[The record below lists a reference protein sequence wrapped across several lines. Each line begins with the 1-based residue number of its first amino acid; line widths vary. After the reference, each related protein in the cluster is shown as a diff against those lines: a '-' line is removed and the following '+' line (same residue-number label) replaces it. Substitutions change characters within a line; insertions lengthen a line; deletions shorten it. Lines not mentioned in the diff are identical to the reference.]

1 MKSSEICVFT
11 AICAGDEN
19 WVDTYLAEI
28 ERLNLPFV
36 IYLDRCNDTMK
47 KIMKEH
53 PNCLYS
59 MEQDD
64 PSIEFAE
71 NHKQKIF
78 DKIPKTFRYA
88 LALDADEVFEQYA
101 KLTLPEADFLDVTWV
116 NVWEDDK
123 HLRIGDGFGPR
134 SRTKF
139 YNLKR
144 EWKWLDPV
152 TNGPVMFIDSQRV
165 DSPPTLIDLVCVHR
179 GLMFKHLRLQHKM
192 RWDRV
197 YITAIGRQPYKLWDL
212 AVDETVVP
220 QIIPNKYL

>member
-1 MKSSEICVFT
+1 MFT
-11 AICAGDEN
+11 AICNGDEG

-36 IYLDRCNDTMK
+36 IYFDRCNDTIK
-47 KIMKEH
+47 KALKKH
-53 PNCLYS
+53 PNCIGFY
-59 MEQDD
+59 EQNENF
-64 PSIEFAE
+64 EFQE

-88 LALDADEVFEQYA
+88 LSWDIDEVWEKNA
-101 KLTLPEADFLDVTWV
+101 KLDLPEADFLDVTWV
-116 NVWEDDK
+116 NVWEDDQ
-123 HLRIGDGFGPR
+123 HLRVGDGFGPR

-144 EWKWLDPV
+144 KWTWLDPV
-152 TNGPVMFIDSQRV
+152 TNGPVMFIDNERV

-179 GLMFKHLRLQHKM
+179 GLMFQHLRILHKI

-197 YITAIGRQPYKLWDL
+197 YKTAIGRQPYKLWDL
-212 AVDETVVP
+212 AVDESVVP
-220 QIIPNKYL
+220 QIIDNPYL